1 MARVKKRV
9 CDVTGV
15 NTRVDNFYNNQSH
28 TKEVDNLRRT
38 TGATKDQMRRMF
50 NQLATY

>member
-15 NTRVDNFYNNQSH
+15 NTRVDNFYNLDK
-28 TKEVDNLRRT
+28 TKLLKQFRLIMNFL
-38 TGATKDQMRRMF
+38 
-50 NQLATY
+50 